1 MTIAIPVH
9 DDCVSPAFDFAR
21 RLLLVEFEGGREAR
35 RSEASLVPESAGQ
48 RAARLQ
54 ELGVDAVICGAVSRD
69 LAQSVAAAGI
79 DLLAYVTGRVD
90 SVLEAYKAGQLARPR
105 FTLPGCWPG
114 ARNGFRRCRR
124 RRRGRC

>member
-9 DDCVSPAFDFAR
+9 DDCVSPAFDFA
-21 RLLLVEFEGGREAR
+21 GGETR
-35 RSEASLVPESAGQ
+35 RSEALLVPESAAQ

-54 ELGVDAVICGAVSRD
+54 ELGVDTVICGAVSRD
-69 LAQSVAAAGI
+69 LAQSVAAVGI
-79 DLLAYVTGRVD
+79 ELLAYVTGRVD
-90 SVLEAYKAGQLARPR
+90 SVLKAYETGQLARPC
-105 FTLPGCWPG
+105 FTLPGWWPG